1 MLGRRTTIHEGTS
14 VDVTAIA
21 AIIFSVVAGCA
32 VAFQIALALGAPWG
46 AYAMSGKH
54 PGRLPTAMRVGAVV
68 QGLLL
73 GLMAAV
79 VLSRAGLALS
89 QLAQASVWL
98 TWVVV
103 AFSGVSLA
111 LNAITPSAGERRIWV
126 PVALV
131 LLATSLT
138 VALTAG

>member
-1 MLGRRTTIHEGTS
+1 

-21 AIIFSVVAGCA
+21 AIIFSVVIGGG
-32 VAFQIALALGAPWG
+32 VAFQMALALGAPWG
-46 AYAMSGKH
+46 SYAMSGKY
-54 PGRLPTAMRVGAVV
+54 PGRLPPAMRVGAVV

-73 GLMAAV
+73 GLMAMV

-89 QLAQASVWL
+89 HWAQAFVWL
-98 TWVVV
+98 TWIVVGI
-103 AFSGVSLA
+103 SGISLV

-131 LLATSLT
+131 LLAASLT

>member
-1 MLGRRTTIHEGTS
+1 M
-14 VDVTAIA
+14 TAIA
-21 AIIFSVVAGCA
+21 AIAFSLVVGGA

-46 AYAMSGKH
+46 SYAMSGKY
-54 PGRLPTAMRVGAVV
+54 PGRFPSAMRMVALF

-89 QLAQASVWL
+89 QWAPASVWL
-98 TWVVV
+98 TWIVV
-103 AFSGVSLA
+103 AVSGVSLV